1 MNDTKGWIIGAV
13 VITSATTFV
22 RQAGTGT
29 ITFRSYLA
37 SSFMGIALTGIGMAS
52 PELAKNLAVLII
64 LSVLVKDAGA
74 IFTSTSKIVG
84 APPINFKG
92 NTPPHAQR

>member
-13 VITSATTFV
+13 VVTSATTFV

-64 LSVLVKDAGA
+64 LSALVKDAGSL
-74 IFTSTSKIVG
+74 FTSTSKIVG
-84 APPINFKG
+84 APSSSGKG
-92 NTPPHAQR
+92 STPPHAER